1 MAVLAQRQVISKR
14 LFTAGHSAAAKTRA
28 LPSQHQQRNNGV
40 KTHKKPTMQDVAREA
55 GVSTATVSRVLA
67 GFKGATTDETAER
80 VREVA
85 AQLGYVVNSVAASL
99 RKERSSSVGLILAD
113 VANPFFGRLASGVE
127 QTLSANGIS
136 VLLAN
141 SGNSVTEEERLLR
154 LMAEKQVDAVIMAS
168 SAANGEHIRDA
179 VARGMRVVLVDSE
192 LQDVDIDTV
201 LIDNQLAAQKAVEHL
216 LDLGHRDIAIVT
228 GQLQASFDQERL
240 AGYHAAFAQRGLK
253 PPKKL
258 TLNGDSTYEGGHSAV
273 QALLGKPSKVTAVF
287 ATNNLMST
295 GAITA
300 ILEAGLRI
308 PDDLSFIGFDDMEW
322 YPIFKPAITA
332 IAQPAYRL
340 GQIAAQRL
348 LERFAADAV
357 LASARVILETEFI
370 VRASTAAPRKS

>member
-1 MAVLAQRQVISKR
+1 M
-14 LFTAGHSAAAKTRA
+14 
-28 LPSQHQQRNNGV
+28 

-179 VARGMRVVLVDSE
+179 VARGMRIVLVDSE

-216 LDLGHRDIAIVT
+216 LALGHREIAIVT

-273 QALLGKPSKVTAVF
+273 QALLGRPSKVTAVF

-308 PDDLSFIGFDDMEW
+308 PDDLSLIGFDDMEW